1 MVKMRLPVKLSTKAL
16 LFSLALCFTAVLYL
30 NAAEK
35 SFQSVQITIQTVA
48 ASKQGSDFDARLA
61 PLEKQLKALNYRA
74 YRLLKEETQTARWQ
88 GNANF
93 EIPGGRVLTVRP
105 QEVTNNQ
112 LGLRVQLKQSDKP
125 QLETTV
131 RMNNGG
137 NFILGGPPHEGGVLV
152 LSISATAR

>member
-1 MVKMRLPVKLSTKAL
+1 VKKYLTKAL
-16 LFSLALCFTAVLYL
+16 LFSLALCFGVVPDLD
-30 NAAEK
+30 AAEK
-35 SFQSVQITIQTVA
+35 SFHSVQITIHTVA
-48 ASKQGSDFDARLA
+48 ATKQGGDFDARLA
-61 PLEKQLKALNYRA
+61 PLEKQLKALNYRS
-74 YRLLKEETQTARWQ
+74 YRLLKEETQTAPWQ

-93 EIPGGRVLTVRP
+93 EIPGGRVLTIRP

-112 LGLRVQLKQSDKP
+112 LGLRVQLKQGDKP

-131 RMNNGG
+131 RLNNGG

>member
-1 MVKMRLPVKLSTKAL
+1 MKLSTKAL
-16 LFSLALCFTAVLYL
+16 LFSLFLCFSAAYV

-35 SFQSVQITIQTVA
+35 SFQSVEITIQTVA
-48 ASKQGSDFDARLA
+48 AGKQGSDFDERLA
-61 PLEKQLKALNYRA
+61 PLEKQLKALNYRS
-74 YRLLKEETQTARWQ
+74 YRLLKQETQTARWQ

-112 LGLRVQLKQSDKP
+112 LSLRVQLKQGNKP

-152 LSISATAR
+152 LSISAHAR

>member
-1 MVKMRLPVKLSTKAL
+1 VKLSTKAL
-16 LFSLALCFTAVLYL
+16 LFSLSLCLGAVPCLE
-30 NAAEK
+30 AAEK
-35 SFQSVQITIQTVA
+35 GFQSVRITIHTVA
-48 ASKQGSDFDARLA
+48 AGKQSSDFDPRLA
-61 PLEKQLKALNYRA
+61 SLEKQLKALNYRS

-112 LGLRVQLKQSDKP
+112 LGLRVQLKQGDKP

-131 RMNNGG
+131 RLNNGG

-152 LSISATAR
+152 LSISANAR

>member
-1 MVKMRLPVKLSTKAL
+1 MKQTIKAL
-16 LFSLALCFTAVLYL
+16 LFNFLLCSAVVIAH
-30 NAAEK
+30 AAEP
-35 SFQSVQITIQTVA
+35 SFRSVQITIKTIA
-48 ASKQGSDFDARLA
+48 AGKQSSEFDARLA
-61 PLEKQLKALNYRA
+61 PLEKPLKALNYRS

-112 LGLRVQLKQSDKP
+112 LGLRVQLKQGDKP

-131 RMNNGG
+131 RLNNGG

-152 LSISATAR
+152 LSISATAK

>member
-1 MVKMRLPVKLSTKAL
+1 VKLTIKAL
-16 LFSLALCFTAVLYL
+16 LFSFFLCS
-30 NAAEK
+30 AAISVIAADK
-35 SFQSVQITIQTVA
+35 SFQSVQITIKTIS
-48 ASKQGSDFDARLA
+48 ASKQGDEFDARLA
-61 PLEKQLKALNYRA
+61 PLEKQLKALNYRS

-112 LGLRVQLKQSDKP
+112 LGLRVQLKQGDKP

-131 RMNNGG
+131 RLINGG

>member
-1 MVKMRLPVKLSTKAL
+1 MKLTIKAL
-16 LFSLALCFTAVLYL
+16 LFSFFLCS
-30 NAAEK
+30 AAISVIAADK
-35 SFQSVQITIQTVA
+35 SFQSVQITIKTIS
-48 ASKQGSDFDARLA
+48 ASKQGDEFDARLA
-61 PLEKQLKALNYRA
+61 PLEKQLKALNYRS

-112 LGLRVQLKQSDKP
+112 LGLRVQLKQGDKP

-131 RMNNGG
+131 RLINGG

>member
-1 MVKMRLPVKLSTKAL
+1 VKLTIKAL
-16 LFSLALCFTAVLYL
+16 LFSFFLCS
-30 NAAEK
+30 AAISVIAADK
-35 SFQSVQITIQTVA
+35 SFQSVQITIKTIS
-48 ASKQGSDFDARLA
+48 ASKQGNEFDARLA
-61 PLEKQLKALNYRA
+61 PLEKQLKALNYRS

-112 LGLRVQLKQSDKP
+112 LGLRVQLKQGDKP

-131 RMNNGG
+131 RLINGG

>member
-1 MVKMRLPVKLSTKAL
+1 VKRSIKAL
-16 LFSLALCFTAVLYL
+16 LFNFFLWSSAALSLE
-30 NAAEK
+30 AAQR
-35 SFQSVQITIQTVA
+35 SFQTVQITIKTLS
-48 ASKQGSDFDARLA
+48 ASNQGNEFDARLA
-61 PLEKQLKALNYRA
+61 PLEKQLKALNYRS

-93 EIPGGRVLTVRP
+93 EIPGGRLLAVWP

-112 LGLRVQLKQSDKP
+112 LSIRVQLKQGDKP

-131 RMNNGG
+131 RLNNGG

-152 LSISATAR
+152 LSISATAK

>member
-1 MVKMRLPVKLSTKAL
+1 VKLSTKAL
-16 LFSLALCFTAVLYL
+16 LFSVALCFGAVLYL
-30 NAAEK
+30 HAAEK
-35 SFQSVQITIQTVA
+35 SFQSVQITIQTIG
-48 ASKQGSDFDARLA
+48 ASKQSSDFDSRLA
-61 PLEKQLKALNYRA
+61 PLEKQLKALNYRS

-93 EIPGGRVLTVRP
+93 EIPGGRVLIVRP

-112 LGLRVQLKQSDKP
+112 LGLRLQLKQGDKP

-131 RMNNGG
+131 RLNNGG

>member
-1 MVKMRLPVKLSTKAL
+1 VKLTTKVL
-16 LFSLALCFTAVLYL
+16 LFSLALC
-30 NAAEK
+30 AASLIADAADV
-35 SFQSVQITIQTVA
+35 SFRSVQITIKTIG
-48 ASKQGSDFDARLA
+48 ASKQGSEFDPRLA
-61 PLEKQLKALNYRA
+61 PLEKQLRALNYRS
-74 YRLLKEETQTARWQ
+74 YRLLKDETQTAPWQ

-112 LGLRVQLKQSDKP
+112 LGLRVQLKQGDKP

-131 RMNNGG
+131 RLNNGG

-152 LSISATAR
+152 LSISAIAK

>member
-1 MVKMRLPVKLSTKAL
+1 MPVKLSTKAL
-16 LFSLALCFTAVLYL
+16 LFSLAACFGVVLCL

-35 SFQSVQITIQTVA
+35 SFQSVQITIHTVA
-48 ASKQGSDFDARLA
+48 ASKTGSDFDARLA
-61 PLEKQLKALNYRA
+61 PFEKQLKALNYRS
-74 YRLLKEETQTARWQ
+74 YRLLKEESQTARWQ

-93 EIPGGRVLTVRP
+93 EIPGGRLLTVRP

-112 LGLRVQLKQSDKP
+112 LGLRVQLKQGDKP

-131 RMNNGG
+131 RLNNGG

-152 LSISATAR
+152 LSISANAR

>member
-1 MVKMRLPVKLSTKAL
+1 MRLPVKCLTKAL
-16 LFSLALCFTAVLYL
+16 LFSLFLGLAAVCLD
-30 NAAEK
+30 AAER
-35 SFQSVQITIQTVA
+35 SFQSVRITIQTVA
-48 ASKQGSDFDARLA
+48 AGKQGNDFDARLA
-61 PLEKQLKALNYRA
+61 PLEKQLKALNYRS
-74 YRLLKEETQTARWQ
+74 YRLLKEETQTASWQ

-93 EIPGGRVLTVRP
+93 EIPGSRVLTVSP

-112 LGLRVQLKQSDKP
+112 LGLRVQLKQGDKP

-131 RMNNGG
+131 RLNNGG

>member
-1 MVKMRLPVKLSTKAL
+1 LTKAL
-16 LFSLALCFTAVLYL
+16 LFSLALCFGAVLYL

-35 SFQSVQITIQTVA
+35 SFQSVQITIHAVA
-48 ASKQGSDFDARLA
+48 AGKQGNDFDARLA
-61 PLEKQLKALNYRA
+61 PLEKQLKALNYRS

-93 EIPGGRVLTVRP
+93 DIPGGRLLTVRP

-112 LGLRVQLKQSDKP
+112 LGLRVQLKQGDKP

-131 RMNNGG
+131 RLNNGG
-137 NFILGGPPHEGGVLV
+137 NFILAGPPHEGGVLV

>member
-1 MVKMRLPVKLSTKAL
+1 MAKTRLPVKLTIKAL
-16 LFSLALCFTAVLYL
+16 LFNFFLCS
-30 NAAEK
+30 AAISVSAADK
-35 SFQSVQITIQTVA
+35 TFQSVQITIKTIS
-48 ASKQGSDFDARLA
+48 ASKQGNEFDARLA
-61 PLEKQLKALNYRA
+61 PLEKQLKALNYRS

-112 LGLRVQLKQSDKP
+112 LGLRVQLKQGNKP

-131 RMNNGG
+131 RLNDGG

-152 LSISATAR
+152 LSISATAK

>member
-1 MVKMRLPVKLSTKAL
+1 VKLSIKAL
-16 LFSLALCFTAVLYL
+16 LFSFFLGLAAAFYL
-30 NAAEK
+30 NAAETK
-35 SFQSVQITIQTVA
+35 TFQSVQITIHTIA
-48 ASKQGSDFDARLA
+48 AQKQGSEFDARLA
-61 PLEKQLKALNYRA
+61 PLEKQLKALNYRS

-112 LGLRVQLKQSDKP
+112 LGLRVQLKQGSKP

-152 LSISATAR
+152 LSISANAR

>member
-1 MVKMRLPVKLSTKAL
+1 MKLSTKAL
-16 LFSLALCFTAVLYL
+16 LSSLFLCFAAALCV

-35 SFQSVQITIQTVA
+35 SFQSVEITIQTVA
-48 ASKQGSDFDARLA
+48 AGKQGSDFDERLA
-61 PLEKQLKALNYRA
+61 PLEKQLKSLNYRS
-74 YRLLKEETQTARWQ
+74 YRLLKQETQTARWQ

-112 LGLRVQLKQSDKP
+112 LSLRVQLKQGNKP

-152 LSISATAR
+152 LSISAHAR

>member
-1 MVKMRLPVKLSTKAL
+1 VAVKPKIKAL
-16 LFSLALCFTAVLYL
+16 LFSFFLCAAALTAQG
-30 NAAEK
+30 ADK
-35 SFQSVQITIQTVA
+35 SFQSVQITIKTISA
-48 ASKQGSDFDARLA
+48 GKQSSDFDARLA
-61 PLEKQLKALNYRA
+61 SMEKQLKALNYRS

-112 LGLRVQLKQSDKP
+112 LGLRVQLKQGDKP

-152 LSISATAR
+152 LSISATAK

>member
-1 MVKMRLPVKLSTKAL
+1 MAKTRLPVKLTIKAL
-16 LFSLALCFTAVLYL
+16 LFNFFLCS
-30 NAAEK
+30 AAISVSAADK
-35 SFQSVQITIQTVA
+35 TFQSVQITIKTIS
-48 ASKQGSDFDARLA
+48 ASKKGNEFDARLA
-61 PLEKQLKALNYRA
+61 PLEKQLKALNYRS

-112 LGLRVQLKQSDKP
+112 LGLRVQLKQGNKP

-131 RMNNGG
+131 RLNDGG

-152 LSISATAR
+152 LSISATAK

>member
-1 MVKMRLPVKLSTKAL
+1 VKLTIKAL
-16 LFSLALCFTAVLYL
+16 LFSFFLCS
-30 NAAEK
+30 AAISVIAADK
-35 SFQSVQITIQTVA
+35 SFQSVQITIKTIS
-48 ASKQGSDFDARLA
+48 ASKQGNEFDARLA
-61 PLEKQLKALNYRA
+61 PLEKQLKALNYRS

-112 LGLRVQLKQSDKP
+112 LGLRVQLKQGGKP

-131 RMNNGG
+131 RLINGG

-152 LSISATAR
+152 LSISATAK

>member
-1 MVKMRLPVKLSTKAL
+1 VKSTIKAL
-16 LFSLALCFTAVLYL
+16 LFSYILWAAVLGVS
-30 NAAEK
+30 AADK
-35 SFQSVQITIQTVA
+35 SFQSVQITIKTISA
-48 ASKQGSDFDARLA
+48 GKQGDEFDARLA
-61 PLEKQLKALNYRA
+61 PLEKQLKALNYRS
-74 YRLLKEETQTARWQ
+74 YRLLKEETQMARWQ

-112 LGLRVQLKQSDKP
+112 LGLRLQLKQGDKP

-131 RMNNGG
+131 RLNNGG

-152 LSISATAR
+152 LSISATAK

>member
-1 MVKMRLPVKLSTKAL
+1 VKPTIKAL
-16 LFSLALCFTAVLYL
+16 LFSFLLCSAVVVSH
-30 NAAEK
+30 AAEP
-35 SFQSVQITIQTVA
+35 SFRSVQITIKTIA
-48 ASKQGSDFDARLA
+48 AGKQSSEFDPRLA
-61 PLEKQLKALNYRA
+61 PLEKQLKALNYRS
-74 YRLLKEETQTARWQ
+74 YRLMKEETQTARWQ

-112 LGLRVQLKQSDKP
+112 LGLRVQLRQGDKP

-131 RMNNGG
+131 RLNNGG

-152 LSISATAR
+152 LSISATAK